1 MDLEIDVHFNRLGP
15 SGTTL
20 VVVAVGRE
28 VFGATNPEP
37 FAALHTAAREAAEG
51 LAKCGNRVAAET
63 IVERGKQ
70 EWNARVRRSVS
81 GR

>member
-1 MDLEIDVHFNRLGP
+1 MGMDIDVHFNRLGP
-15 SGTTL
+15 SGATL

-51 LAKCGNRVAAET
+51 LPSAASAST
-63 IVERGKQ
+63 P
-70 EWNARVRRSVS
+70 RSSWSAGTRS
-81 GR
+81 GTLA